1 LTKSPFGDKA
11 EAVRARTPV
20 DVGLMIR
27 ARRKQLEL
35 DQRTLA
41 ERIGVSRQWLVE
53 VEKGKPRAELGLV
66 LRALTALG
74 LDVDISAARDSKL
87 EIAAPKSGAQG
98 VVKARPARF
107 PGTDLNQHLRRLAEK
122 P

>member
-1 LTKSPFGDKA
+1 
-11 EAVRARTPV
+11 
-20 DVGLMIR
+20 MIR
-27 ARRKQLEL
+27 ARRKQLGL

-66 LRALTALG
+66 LRALHALE
-74 LDVDISAARDSKL
+74 LAIDVGT
-87 EIAAPKSGAQG
+87 EAPKSSAANVPAG
-98 VVKARPARF
+98 RPRF
-107 PGTDLNQHLRRLAEK
+107 PKTDLSRHLQLFRGPLIEK